1 MDRRPPTIFC
11 DIDGTLVAHSHPSE
25 SQKSNHKMELL
36 NGTIEK
42 LIEWEKLGCKL
53 ILTTGRKESSRRN
66 TEKQLQEAGIIY
78 DSLIMGIGGGKRFLI
93 NDRKSDNSEDYAVA
107 INLNRNKGI
116 KEVTL

>member
-1 MDRRPPTIFC
+1 M
-11 DIDGTLVAHSHPSE
+11 
-25 SQKSNHKMELL
+25 
-36 NGTIEK
+36 
-42 LIEWEKLGCKL
+42 

>member
-1 MDRRPPTIFC
+1 MDTRPPTVFC

-25 SQKSNHKMELL
+25 SQKPNHEMQVL

-42 LIEWEKLGCKL
+42 LIEWEKLGCKV

-78 DSLIMGIGGGKRFLI
+78 DLLIMGIGGGKRFLI
-93 NDRKSDNSEDYAVA
+93 NDRKTDNSEDYAVA
-107 INLNRNKGI
+107 INLNRNEGI
-116 KEVTL
+116 KKVTL